1 MEFRELGRTGERVPE
16 IGLGT
21 WLYTG
26 GESTIRRAV
35 DLGANLIDTAESY
48 GTEDDVGHAIIKF
61 RNEVFLAT
69 KVSPEHFRY
78 NDVIKAADDSLRRLR
93 TDYIDL
99 YQLHWPNPNIP
110 IGETIRAVEKLV
122 EEGKVRNIGV
132 SNFSVAQLQE
142 AESSLSRNRIVS
154 NQVLY
159 SLVNREIETDL
170 IPYCQEHHV
179 TIIAYSPLAQGFSNI
194 TLRDRTGVLRSI
206 TREIG
211 RTEAQVALNWVICH
225 NSVVAIPKTSSV
237 SHVEENCGASGW
249 RLSPEYMARLNSA
262 FPD

>member
-1 MEFRELGRTGERVPE
+1 MEFKELGTTGERVPE

-26 GESTIRRAV
+26 GEQTIRRAV

-48 GTEDDVGHAIIKF
+48 GTEDDVGNAIIKF
-61 RNEVFLAT
+61 RSEVFLAT

-78 NDVIKAADDSLRRLR
+78 DEVIKAADDSLRRLQ

-99 YQLHWPNPNIP
+99 YQLHWPNSNIP
-110 IGETIRAVEKLV
+110 IGETMSAMEKLV
-122 EEGKVRNIGV
+122 EQGKVRHIGV

-142 AESSLSRNRIVS
+142 AESTLSRNGIVS

-159 SLVNREIETDL
+159 SLVDREIEGDL
-170 IPYCQEHHV
+170 IPYCQERHV

-194 TLRDRTGVLRSI
+194 TSRDKNGVLRRI
-206 TREIG
+206 ARETVH
-211 RTEAQVALNWVICH
+211 TEAQVALRWVVSH
-225 NSVVAIPKTSSV
+225 DAVVAIPKTSTV
-237 SHVEENCGASGW
+237 VHMEENCGASDW
-249 RLSPEYMARLNSA
+249 RLSRQSLDRLNHTFSE
-262 FPD
+262 

>member
-1 MEFRELGRTGERVPE
+1 MEFKGLGTSGEWVPE

-26 GESTIRRAV
+26 GEQTIRRAV

-48 GTEDDVGHAIIKF
+48 GTEDDVGNAIHKF

-69 KVSPEHFRY
+69 KVSPEHFRH
-78 NDVIKAADDSLRRLR
+78 NDVIKAADDSLSRLQ

-99 YQLHWPNPNIP
+99 YQLHWPSQDIP
-110 IGETIRAVEKLV
+110 IGETMNAMERLV
-122 EEGKVRNIGV
+122 EEGKVRYIGV
-132 SNFSVAQLQE
+132 SNFSADQLRE
-142 AESSLSRNRIVS
+142 AESTLSQNKIVS

-159 SLVNREIETDL
+159 SLVDREIESDL
-170 IPYCQEHHV
+170 IPYCQEHKI

-194 TLRDRTGVLRSI
+194 TSRDSEGVIGSIAQETGH
-206 TREIG
+206 
-211 RTEAQVALNWVICH
+211 TEAQVALNWVVAQD
-225 NSVVAIPKTSSV
+225 SVIAIPKTSSV
-237 SHVEENCGASGW
+237 THVEENCAASGW
-249 RLSPEYMARLNSA
+249 RLSPENMGRLKSA